1 MIIEFKIL
9 LVLFGLIVLIIGG
22 IVIWIMNAKI

>member
-1 MIIEFKIL
+1 MIMEFKIL

>member
-1 MIIEFKIL
+1 MIMEFKIL

-22 IVIWIMNAKI
+22 IVIWIMNANI